1 LKPED
6 FGMTGMDETKLLALI
21 ESVFNGQRRTLSM
34 VEAAIEKFGS
44 IETEITKL
52 NRKMNSLHEVASQH
66 HSETSTRLGAIIS
79 RLDEAEAMLD
89 ERSRDIKRT
98 QIEVVGQYNEVLT
111 ALQDASNAMRI
122 ADDLNTRLITVESK
136 LSLG

>member
-1 LKPED
+1 MA
-6 FGMTGMDETKLLALI
+6 GTDETKLLSLVEAL
-21 ESVFNGQRRTLSM
+21 FNGQKRTLSM
-34 VEAAIEKFGS
+34 VEAATEKFS
-44 IETEITKL
+44 TVETEITKL
-52 NRKMNSLHEVASQH
+52 NRKINSLHELASRH

-79 RLDEAEAMLD
+79 RMDEAEAMLD

-122 ADDLNTRLITVESK
+122 AEDVNTRLITVESK

>member
-1 LKPED
+1 
-6 FGMTGMDETKLLALI
+6 MTGMDETKLLALI
-21 ESVFNGQRRTLSM
+21 ESVFNGQRRTSSM

-44 IETEITKL
+44 IEIEITKL
-52 NRKMNSLHEVASQH
+52 NRKMNSLHELASQH

-79 RLDEAEAMLD
+79 RLDEAETMLD

-111 ALQDASNAMRI
+111 ALQDAANAMRI
-122 ADDLNTRLITVESK
+122 AEDLNTRLIAVESK

>member
-1 LKPED
+1 
-6 FGMTGMDETKLLALI
+6 MTGMDETKLLALI
-21 ESVFNGQRRTLSM
+21 ESVFNGQRRTSSM

-44 IETEITKL
+44 IEIEITKL
-52 NRKMNSLHEVASQH
+52 NRKMNSLHELASQH

-79 RLDEAEAMLD
+79 RLDEAETMLD

-111 ALQDASNAMRI
+111 ALQDAANAMRI
-122 ADDLNTRLITVESK
+122 AEDLNTHLIAVESK

>member
-1 LKPED
+1 
-6 FGMTGMDETKLLALI
+6 MTGMDETKLLALI

>member
-1 LKPED
+1 MA
-6 FGMTGMDETKLLALI
+6 GTDETKLLSLVEAL
-21 ESVFNGQRRTLSM
+21 FNGQKRTLSM
-34 VEAAIEKFGS
+34 VEAAIEKFS
-44 IETEITKL
+44 TVETEITKL
-52 NRKMNSLHEVASQH
+52 NRKMNSLHELASRH

-79 RLDEAEAMLD
+79 RIDEAEAMLD

-122 ADDLNTRLITVESK
+122 AEDVNTRLITVESK

>member
-1 LKPED
+1 
-6 FGMTGMDETKLLALI
+6 MTGMDETKLLALI

-44 IETEITKL
+44 IEIEITKL
-52 NRKMNSLHEVASQH
+52 NRKMNSLHELASQH

-79 RLDEAEAMLD
+79 RLDEAETMLD

-111 ALQDASNAMRI
+111 ALQDAANAMRI
-122 ADDLNTRLITVESK
+122 AEDLNTRLIAVESK

>member
-1 LKPED
+1 MA
-6 FGMTGMDETKLLALI
+6 GTDETKLLALM
-21 ESVFNGQRRTLSM
+21 EALFNGQKRTLTM
-34 VEAAIEKFGS
+34 VEAAIEKFS
-44 IETEITKL
+44 TVETEITKL
-52 NRKMNSLHEVASQH
+52 NRKMNSLHDLASRQ
-66 HSETSTRLGAIIS
+66 HSETSARLGAMIS

-111 ALQDASNAMRI
+111 ALQDASNAFRI
-122 ADDLNTRLITVESK
+122 AEDVNTRLIVVESK